1 MFSYSG
7 YTGRKR
13 HTMSGHRMRHLMD
26 NVGWTV
32 HGKAVPFLHGRAI
45 DGFFIMLCQDV
56 SGHSWC
62 RDRKTYGKSHPRD
75 GFILRDVRL
84 LEHGQRQFLIVEL
97 DSIDAP
103 RRRPSADHQM
113 MLHVL
118 GVQDWIPDYH
128 KGRRQVL
135 GCAREWCNIL
145 RGREQLRPSPL
156 PTLVAAGNAGS
167 DAD

>member
-7 YTGRKR
+7 HTGRKR

-97 DSIDAP
+97 NSIDAP

-113 MLHVL
+113 MLHVGRAGL
-118 GVQDWIPDYH
+118 NSGLSQGTTARARMCEGMVQYTTR
-128 KGRRQVL
+128 KGTIEAITTADPRRSWQ
-135 GCAREWCNIL
+135 CRF
-145 RGREQLRPSPL
+145 
-156 PTLVAAGNAGS
+156 
-167 DAD
+167 